1 MSPEHAIS
9 QLRAQGVSDDE
20 ILLRLLGR
28 RGLRR
33 LHDAERLASQRR
45 DIAELHRDG
54 HTLPEIVTYLQA
66 AYGVGRSQAYALV
79 SSQCAVATGR
89 GNQDD
94 SGMDSQRPT
103 S

>member
-1 MSPEHAIS
+1 MSPEAAIN
-9 QLRAQGVSDDE
+9 QLRADGISDDA

-54 HTLPEIVTYLQA
+54 HTVPEIVSFLMA
-66 AYGVGRSQAYALV
+66 AYALGRSRAYV
-79 SSQCAVATGR
+79 LASSQYAVASGR
-89 GNQDD
+89 ENVDD